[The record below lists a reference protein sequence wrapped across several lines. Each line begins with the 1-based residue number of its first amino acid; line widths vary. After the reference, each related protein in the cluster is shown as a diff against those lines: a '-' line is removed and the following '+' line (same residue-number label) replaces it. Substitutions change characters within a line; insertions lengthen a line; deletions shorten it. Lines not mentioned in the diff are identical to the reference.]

1 MGGRCFRGVKNM
13 NSDHLINALPVEK
26 YSGIPKENL
35 IAFGIYS
42 VTRNGEGC
50 SFERLVKE
58 CFTLFP
64 KAFGFSRYPEWP
76 DSLKFDRP
84 LRTLRNRGWIVG
96 GTKTLFSITRFG
108 EKVAEE
114 TEHILVNS
122 GLTEKTAQK
131 PIRGADTALIHFL
144 RESAAFRRFLM
155 NRESF
160 SITEMELRGLL
171 RCTLET
177 PLGVLKQNLQYTK
190 NLAND
195 YNEEELLNF
204 LEACGQI
211 STEKER

>member
-1 MGGRCFRGVKNM
+1 M
-13 NSDHLINALPVEK
+13 NDYPFINALSEQK
-26 YSGIPKENL
+26 YSKIPKENL
-35 IAFGIYS
+35 IVFGIYS

-64 KAFGFSRYPEWP
+64 RAFGFSRYPEWP

-84 LRTLRNRGWIVG
+84 LRTLRERGWIIG
-96 GTKTLFSITRFG
+96 GTKTLFSLTSFG
-108 EKVAEE
+108 EKVAVE
-114 TEHILVNS
+114 TERALTGS
-122 GLTEKTAQK
+122 GITGRAAQK

-144 RESAAFRRFLM
+144 KEGSAFGRFLKDKK
-155 NRESF
+155 SF

-190 NLAND
+190 NLAKD
-195 YNEEELLNF
+195 YNEQELLNF
-204 LEACGQI
+204 LEACRQI
-211 STEKER
+211 LAEKER

>member
-1 MGGRCFRGVKNM
+1 MGLRKM
-13 NSDHLINALPVEK
+13 NSAHFTNAFPQEK
-26 YSGIPKENL
+26 YNQIPKENL

-84 LRTLRNRGWIVG
+84 VRTLRQRGWVVG
-96 GTKTLFSITRFG
+96 GIKILFSLTRFG
-108 EKVAEE
+108 ERVAQE
-114 TEHILVNS
+114 TEHILVS
-122 GLTEKTAQK
+122 SKSSRKTAQK
-131 PIRGADTALIHFL
+131 PLRGADTAFIHFL
-144 RESAAFRRFLM
+144 KESDTFRRFLKD
-155 NRESF
+155 RESF

-177 PLGVLKQNLQYTK
+177 SIGVLKQNLQYAK
-190 NLAND
+190 NLASD

-204 LEACGQI
+204 LEQCGQI
-211 STEKER
+211 LTEKER

>member
-1 MGGRCFRGVKNM
+1 MSTYHFT
-13 NSDHLINALPVEK
+13 NAFPEEK
-26 YSGIPKENL
+26 YSRLPKENL
-35 IAFGIYS
+35 IVFGIYS

-64 KAFGFSRYPEWP
+64 KAFGFFRYPEWP

-84 LRTLRNRGWIVG
+84 LRTLRERGWIVG
-96 GTKTLFSITRFG
+96 GTRTLFSPTRFG

-114 TEHILVNS
+114 TEHILVS
-122 GLTEKTAQK
+122 SELAGKTTQK
-131 PIRGADTALIHFL
+131 PLRGADTALIHFL
-144 RESAAFRRFLM
+144 KESAAFRRFVKD
-155 NRESF
+155 RESF

-177 PLGVLKQNLQYTK
+177 APGVLKQTLQYTK

-195 YNEEELLNF
+195 YNEEKLLNF
-204 LEACGQI
+204 LETCGQI
-211 STEKER
+211 LTEKER